1 MNNESEI
8 RKDVTKNLELKKD
21 RFIIHLIK
29 VKYSYLRVYFCLLI
43 CIFCYGSLFGQRD
56 SLLFDEGKHLIGE
69 VGSMNKGVLTI
80 DVEFGDDDFKIEW
93 DKVRGIYSETKFLI
107 ATKDRARY
115 NGTLKGTADSV
126 QIIDQEYGSVWV
138 QLNDIVYLDHYDT
151 KFKDRFSASIDIGL
165 SLTKANNLKQF
176 NSRSSLGYDAANW
189 NLGGSINSVISEQ
202 DDQEER
208 TSRTDASLTFR
219 YIFDRGWFLFPEVL
233 FLASNELNLDL
244 RTIAKAGAGK
254 YIFRTN
260 KAFWIITGGFSRTL
274 ENFSNDQPNR
284 NSWEAFIGTDLD
296 VFNLGDLNF
305 LLSADAYPSL
315 TESGRFRSDI
325 KFDIKYDLPLDF
337 YISLGTTYNYDNQP
351 AEGGST
357 SDYVV
362 QTGIGWEF

>member
-1 MNNESEI
+1 MNKFHHCIYHIKS
-8 RKDVTKNLELKKD
+8 
-21 RFIIHLIK
+21 LIK
-29 VKYSYLRVYFCLLI
+29 QSTLFYFLLL
-43 CIFCYGSLFGQRD
+43 SLLSHLTLIAQRD
-56 SLLFDEGKHLIGE
+56 SLLFDNEKHLIGE
-69 VGSMNKGVLTI
+69 IGSMKKGILTI
-80 DVEFGDDDFKIEW
+80 DVEFGDADFKIEW
-93 DKVRGIYSETKFLI
+93 GKVRGIYSETEFLI
-107 ATKDRARY
+107 SMKNGSRY
-115 NGTLKGTADSV
+115 NGTLQGAVDSV

-189 NLGGSINSVISEQ
+189 NLGGSINSVLSEQ

-219 YIFDRGWFLFPEVL
+219 YIFNKGWFLFPEVL

-244 RTIAKAGAGK
+244 RTIAKVGAGN

-260 KAFWIITGGFSRTL
+260 KAYWSVSGGISRTF
-274 ENFSNDQPNR
+274 ENFSNDQENR
-284 NSWEAFIGTDLD
+284 DSWEAVIGTDLD
-296 VFNLGDLNF
+296 LFNLGDLDF
-305 LLSADAYPSL
+305 FLSADAYPSL